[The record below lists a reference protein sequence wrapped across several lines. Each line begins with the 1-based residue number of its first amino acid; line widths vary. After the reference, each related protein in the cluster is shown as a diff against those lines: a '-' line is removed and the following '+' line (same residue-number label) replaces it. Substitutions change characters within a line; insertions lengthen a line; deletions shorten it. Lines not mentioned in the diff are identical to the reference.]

1 MYELLESRFSLKK
14 KVLVVD
20 DEEINR
26 IMLTSIVGK
35 EYEVLTA
42 CNGKEAWDVINSNK
56 DTLSLV
62 LLDLLM
68 PELDGYE
75 LLSMM
80 QKDLDIN
87 KIPVIV
93 LTADTTAEVK
103 SLNMGASDFIP
114 KPYDVPEVI
123 LARIKKTI
131 KLSENTSILS
141 ATQYDVLT
149 GLFNREFFIEYAGV
163 IDQYYPDVDMDVIA
177 VNFNRFHSINELYGR
192 KFGDELLNI
201 TGAVIKAFVSDKR
214 GIGCRYGA
222 DLFYVYVPH
231 GNSIDLYKEI
241 SAKLQDKIEN
251 AGSRIRVGIYPV
263 ADRTLEINKRL
274 DCALLACNSVRG
286 NYREPVA
293 FYNSRMHE
301 EEAFAERIM
310 NDLDRALA
318 EKQFVVYYQPKLAIQ
333 NGDPYLSSA
342 EALIRWEHPELGMVS
357 PGRFIPVFEENGM
370 IKRLDRYMWKEAAR
384 QVSIWKDK
392 YGTTIPVSVNV
403 SRIDMLEDGFTREI
417 LDVCEEAGI
426 SPEGYML
433 EVTESA
439 YTDNSAKLIEIVES
453 LRNLGFKI
461 EMDDFGSGY
470 SSLNMLSEMPVD
482 ILKLD
487 MKFIRNIHTSSKD
500 LRMVELVIDIARYLE
515 LTVVAEGVENKEQFD
530 LLKDAGV
537 DVIQGYYFSKPV
549 PPQEFETFIDK
560 YRRG

>member
-163 IDQYYPDVDMDVIA
+163 IDQYYPDADMDVIA

-231 GNSIDLYKEI
+231 GNSMDLYKEI

-251 AGSRIRVGIYPV
+251 AGSRIRAGIYPV

>member
-530 LLKDAGV
+530 LLKDAGG

>member
-1 MYELLESRFSLKK
+1 MYEILESRFSLKK

-26 IMLTSIVGK
+26 IMLTSIVGQ

-293 FYNSRMHE
+293 FYNSKMHE

-392 YGTTIPVSVNV
+392 YGATIPVSVNV

-530 LLKDAGV
+530 LLKDAGE

-560 YRRG
+560 YRRV